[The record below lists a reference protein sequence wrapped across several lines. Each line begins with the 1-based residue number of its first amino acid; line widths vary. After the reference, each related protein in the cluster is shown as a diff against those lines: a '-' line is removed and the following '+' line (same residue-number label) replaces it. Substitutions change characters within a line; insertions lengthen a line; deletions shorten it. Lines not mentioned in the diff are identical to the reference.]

1 MADIDG
7 NVVITT
13 DERKYKTMVTDLGN
27 QKLAGYT
34 LDGPKINITTA
45 VVGDGGG
52 SYYIPTPDMTEI
64 KNEVWRGEIAEKKVN
79 AVSPNMVDV
88 KIVLD
93 GTVGGFTVREVG
105 LLDNAGNLIVVSN
118 FPDTAKA
125 LILDGIASKLT
136 LWLHVLFTNV
146 DAVQFVVDAS
156 VDNVTREEL
165 EAELKQVIR
174 EHNRADHPET
184 ELVTLDHQL
193 GTYPQVLAFAYQYG
207 AGMGEAG
214 SGPAGGT
221 SLMQL
226 PAKAECLD
234 KNRLAVYTTKDAA
247 RSETVK
253 EVRQL
258 SRTEYVVLYQG
269 NEIDAVYLRLLCG
282 DGGSV
287 PDTPADVV
295 AVKNMVFSADP
306 PGDTSVIWGAL

>member
-1 MADIDG
+1 MAKFEDGCYGSLKGIALIAKVLAGRCKMHYTRVAVGKGVIPEDMTPKTMTEPAEYVMDAVISSVTNPVDGECQVSVQINSANVETGFYATGLLLYAEDPDEGEVPYTYLVLEGEPEWIRPASSIVGKLAFFDIIAAVGDIDK
-7 NVVITT
+7 VSATI
-13 DERKYKTMVTDLGN
+13 DPDALVT
-27 QKLAGYT
+27 
-34 LDGPKINITTA
+34 
-45 VVGDGGG
+45 
-52 SYYIPTPDMTEI
+52 
-64 KNEVWRGEIAEKKVN
+64 
-79 AVSPNMVDV
+79 
-88 KIVLD
+88 
-93 GTVGGFTVREVG
+93 
-105 LLDNAGNLIVVSN
+105 
-118 FPDTAKA
+118 
-125 LILDGIASKLT
+125 
-136 LWLHVLFTNV
+136 H
-146 DAVQFVVDAS
+146 
-156 VDNVTREEL
+156 EEL
-165 EAELKQVIR
+165 ELRIQ
-174 EHNRADHPET
+174 EHNKENHPET

-247 RSETVK
+247 RPGINK
-253 EVRQL
+253 ELRQL
-258 SRTEYVVLYQG
+258 SHTEYVVLYQG

-295 AVKNMVFSADP
+295 AVKNMVFSASP

>member
-1 MADIDG
+1 MAKFEDGCYGSLKGIALIAKVLAGRCKMHYTRVAVGKGVIPEDMTPKTMTEPAEYVMDAVISSVTNPVDGECQVSVQINSANVETGFYATGLLLYAEDPDEGEVPYTYLVLEGEPEWIRPASSIVGKLAFFDIIAAVGDIDK
-7 NVVITT
+7 VSATI
-13 DERKYKTMVTDLGN
+13 DPDALVT
-27 QKLAGYT
+27 
-34 LDGPKINITTA
+34 
-45 VVGDGGG
+45 
-52 SYYIPTPDMTEI
+52 
-64 KNEVWRGEIAEKKVN
+64 
-79 AVSPNMVDV
+79 
-88 KIVLD
+88 
-93 GTVGGFTVREVG
+93 
-105 LLDNAGNLIVVSN
+105 
-118 FPDTAKA
+118 
-125 LILDGIASKLT
+125 
-136 LWLHVLFTNV
+136 H
-146 DAVQFVVDAS
+146 
-156 VDNVTREEL
+156 EEL
-165 EAELKQVIR
+165 ELRIQ
-174 EHNRADHPET
+174 EHNKENHPET

-221 SLMQL
+221 SLMQI

-247 RSETVK
+247 RPGINK
-253 EVRQL
+253 ELRQL
-258 SRTEYVVLYQG
+258 SHTEYVVLYQG